1 MPESISHELL
11 RLLAAM
17 KAGGRR
23 VAWLSDANRNLLRNP
38 RAAMR
43 PPAGPPD
50 ATMSRT
56 GMTAD
61 SSATTAMP
69 TARLAP
75 VMPAAGF
82 TPPPPAANTPPVPA
96 PPAPPSPPAVPAS
109 VRFSPASQEPP
120 AAPLAPL
127 APLDLAATDWTALEG
142 LCAACERCELC
153 RTRHHVV
160 FGQGQRNAR
169 LMFIGEGPGHD
180 EDMQGLP
187 FVGAAG
193 QLLTKMIAAMG
204 LDRLSEDPAQGVYIA
219 NIVKCRPP
227 HNRNPEQREAD
238 ACLPY
243 LRRQIEL
250 VKPEAIVLLGAV
262 PLQYLLGITGITKT
276 RGQWLN
282 YGDIPVMPTFHPA
295 LILRFSNSPQ
305 LERENKLK
313 VWDDLQKVMA
323 LLKLPLPPPRKQ

>member
-1 MPESISHELL
+1 
-11 RLLAAM
+11 
-17 KAGGRR
+17 
-23 VAWLSDANRNLLRNP
+23 
-38 RAAMR
+38 
-43 PPAGPPD
+43 
-50 ATMSRT
+50 
-56 GMTAD
+56 
-61 SSATTAMP
+61 
-69 TARLAP
+69 
-75 VMPAAGF
+75 
-82 TPPPPAANTPPVPA
+82 
-96 PPAPPSPPAVPAS
+96 
-109 VRFSPASQEPP
+109 
-120 AAPLAPL
+120 
-127 APLDLAATDWTALEG
+127 
-142 LCAACERCELC
+142 
-153 RTRHHVV
+153 
-160 FGQGQRNAR
+160 
-169 LMFIGEGPGHD
+169 MFIGEGPGHD

-187 FVGAAG
+187 FVGSAG

-204 LDRLSEDPAQGVYIA
+204 LDRYSEDPATGVYIA